1 VIIGVLNLTLIIPSS
16 NSLKDKR
23 QVVKSIKDR
32 LRNKFNISV
41 AEVGE
46 KEKWQAAHLAV
57 VIVNDDKKYLETVL
71 NEVIH
76 FVEGERNVYVED
88 IATEIL

>member
-1 VIIGVLNLTLIIPSS
+1 MTIGVLNVTLIIPSS

-41 AEVGE
+41 AEVGD
-46 KEKWQAAHLAV
+46 KEKWQAAHLAI
-57 VIVNDDKKYLETVL
+57 VIVNDDRQYLETVL

-76 FVEGERNVYVED
+76 FLEGERNVYLED
-88 IATEIL
+88 ISTEML